1 MGSPA
6 LRLPVLAFV
15 ASVAGAC
22 FINSIRGE
30 FVIDDFSATVSD
42 PDVTVDGFLD
52 LYAAFLSHMGQTPTL
67 DGFIVQASRSRGCSI
82 ESMVRSGLGHATA
95 FNKPF
100 GRPLRMWFS
109 VGVGEC
115 ACSP

>member
-30 FVIDDFSATVSD
+30 FVIDDFSAIANNQVCQNKNQIRHL
-42 PDVTVDGFLD
+42 P
-52 LYAAFLSHMGQTPTL
+52 
-67 DGFIVQASRSRGCSI
+67 SI
-82 ESMVRSGLGHATA
+82 
-95 FNKPF
+95 
-100 GRPLRMWFS
+100 
-109 VGVGEC
+109 
-115 ACSP
+115 